1 MFKILLQI
9 AKKLNL
15 LIILLVYFIYFI
27 LFLCKVDVSY
37 GSIVFAITHIIVF
50 GTLFYSVF
58 RIIFPLK
65 TTKPQTKNTNKTK
78 TTNKKTEDV
87 KVKKETETK
96 TTSIKNTAIK
106 YYEVKQDSRYVFA
119 EYDDRYE
126 LFLKTNDG
134 LKYVKTDYK
143 K

>member
-1 MFKILLQI
+1 M
-9 AKKLNL
+9 
-15 LIILLVYFIYFI
+15 
-27 LFLCKVDVSY
+27 
-37 GSIVFAITHIIVF
+37 FAITHIIVF

-65 TTKPQTKNTNKTK
+65 TTKTQTKNTNKTK

-87 KVKKETETK
+87 KTKKVAGTK
-96 TTSIKNTAIK
+96 TEVKQNSNIK